1 MFAHR
6 HTLRAAE
13 PGCRPHEFVE
23 VSARLINTLYA
34 FVHSAD
40 EHQSAETEF
49 LRLADT
55 DKLLLLSHSL
65 GGSVA
70 FSVLTGRELLPLE
83 EDMLLR
89 YALVRIQDHGIMK
102 TAELISMGMTDVASY
117 CCGTVFRRLTGL
129 TG

>member
-1 MFAHR
+1 MAIALYATYLDNGVYIFAHR
-6 HTLRAAE
+6 HGLRAAE

-70 FSVLTGRELLPLE
+70 FSVLTGRGLFPGSA
-83 EDMLLR
+83 
-89 YALVRIQDHGIMK
+89 ALVCACASARSWHVKHVWQNS
-102 TAELISMGMTDVASY
+102 AEMIAWA
-117 CCGTVFRRLTGL
+117 
-129 TG
+129 